1 MPVTIDLKQRARG
14 SLLGVAIGDAM
25 GAPCE
30 GMTSQAIREKHGVIT
45 DFLSQEAVGT
55 DDTDFTLFNAH
66 ILLTYGVNVTLEQVE
81 TEWRD
86 KLLSG
91 KYYYRPGGFSD
102 VISTRNLAAGLHT
115 PQSGSFN
122 HQMWSDGVAMAISAA
137 GIACP
142 GEPKQAA
149 RIANV
154 LGGISNGRDGI
165 YAAQAV
171 AAAISIGMV
180 GADPSQMLDVAL
192 RMIPQDCWTQR
203 ALERI
208 SSLDL
213 LNCDTETALRRIEE
227 NLVVS
232 WWYWADLVTEAVP
245 VAFAVF
251 LTCHGDVT
259 RAVPMG
265 VRIGRDADTIAAI
278 VGSLCGVYGGVDAIP
293 EAWQRRVQASTGK
306 CIGFVGGQVIA
317 EVADRLVDQLA
328 ARSVVS

>member
-1 MPVTIDLKQRARG
+1 M
-14 SLLGVAIGDAM
+14 
-25 GAPCE
+25 
-30 GMTSQAIREKHGVIT
+30 IT
-45 DFLSQEAVGT
+45 DFLSQDAVGT

-66 ILLTYGVNVTLEQVE
+66 ILLTHGVSVTPEQVE
-81 TEWRD
+81 NEWHD

-137 GIACP
+137 GIASAGDP
-142 GEPKQAA
+142 QQAA
-149 RIANV
+149 RIASV

-171 AAAISIGMV
+171 AAAISVGMV
-180 GADPSQMLDVAL
+180 GASVTEMFQAAL
-192 RMIPQDCWTQR
+192 HAAPTDCWTRRAMQR
-203 ALERI
+203 IAL
-208 SSLDL
+208 LDL
-213 LNCDTETALRRIEE
+213 TNCDTDIALQRIEE

-251 LTCHGDVT
+251 LASAGGFA

-317 EVADRLVDQLA
+317 EVADRLVNELA
-328 ARSVVS
+328 ARSMAS